1 MKLSNSFFRAAW
13 SATSLSAPVVAL
25 AILLLVGCGP
35 SDVRVP
41 VVPVSGKVSF
51 QGQSPA
57 GAQIVLHPVSK
68 VEGQSVAPSGSV
80 KDDGS
85 FQISAYDQADGAPPG
100 EYVATVQWFKVVADE
115 GGSGRGPNVLPAK
128 YASPET
134 SPVKITVN
142 SEATEVPPIE
152 ITN

>member
-1 MKLSNSFFRAAW
+1 MTLAYSFSRAAW
-13 SATSLSAPVVAL
+13 SAKSLIGASAVVA
-25 AILLLVGCGP
+25 ILSLVGCGP

-41 VVPVSGKVSF
+41 VVPVSGKISF

-68 VEGQSVAPSGSV
+68 VEGQSVAPSASV

-100 EYVATVQWFKVVADE
+100 DYVATVQWFKVVADE

-152 ITN
+152 ITH